1 MPVMV
6 KCFTFARVAASA
18 RVSVALSTMEHAEQP
33 AEREVAPAPAPKA
46 APEQA
51 LPAAP
56 GFSAGS
62 GFLGGLEGAPPLMRA
77 SVIGRLQRAA
87 GNRAVSRALLARNGG
102 EGGAPPSN
110 APHGGQHGSG
120 PTLDVGTLEDH
131 EKIDALPASIAAGEA
146 VTVSGLWT
154 THSGWPG
161 IAYEHEQLFLASIE
175 VAPDLLDSFEDERE
189 AFKAS
194 VEGRARNHLSENKQY
209 VMEEQA
215 KLGIPVDASFDSAG
229 TPEDQAKR
237 LGEVKALAA
246 EAQRA
251 LRAKQDL
258 LGIRVGVNGSAVDQG
273 ASGAPSAYEVVT
285 FNPDRKP
292 QQPSSEQG
300 FKTWDEVNGHWTELE
315 AAIAH
320 MESTSPALFAL
331 LNAEGLDDDAA
342 KADEAGALAADDD
355 EVALS
360 KLETAMRVLEG
371 KLDEVFDEIGSSY
384 EWDDL
389 GLLFPQVLAGERW
402 SKPIDNAIARKLIKD
417 DADAEAAIDTA
428 LTTVGLIAALVG
440 VFATGGMALA
450 LTAVGAAAG
459 GTQAVISVDD
469 YVKKQ
474 ALREAR
480 TGKKEHDLVSKEAV
494 DAARVKAILDVVFAF
509 LDAADLGKAIKVA
522 GAADDVAA
530 KAARLG
536 ELPGA
541 EKENAFKNALDV
553 LGPPRALDTVGG
565 LDAAKAQLGS
575 GSAAAKRAQAYSD
588 GLVAEM
594 GEALGGKRA
603 REEAAQRIGP
613 DAVPR
618 PPAPAGGG
626 PPPGAA
632 PSLKLPEDLLKDAQA
647 FAAARTGL
655 PAERALKVVAP
666 AADSVDEI
674 TQVMKRAYD
683 SAQAVS
689 DEFTALATK
698 EARAAKIHEGA
709 VAWGTQRKIPPPSPG
724 FTEGRGAFFDAQKW
738 QIVYGTEELAAKEA
752 TNAAW
757 EFMRSTGVHE
767 MRHAQQYMDMAR
779 LALGKGTSEADIVA
793 KMGIHSDAVAAAK
806 QLGPIKPGDP
816 GFGNAEKWFESFY
829 GAGAKNR
836 RAVLGELAM
845 HRKQLMETDKA
856 LKKVQELKDKL
867 AAAPPGDPGRAAVEK
882 ELRVAQANANA
893 RSAQAEKLAARRK
906 ANYDAY
912 RDLPEEKDAW
922 EVQAEYDAMLKSRR
936 AAEDAAEAADM
947 ERKTGEFTP
956 YRDPD
961 EPIELDDADLE
972 VVP

>member
-1 MPVMV
+1 
-6 KCFTFARVAASA
+6 
-18 RVSVALSTMEHAEQP
+18 MEHAEQP

-131 EKIDALPASIAAGEA
+131 EKLDALPASIAAGEA

-161 IAYEHEQLFLASIE
+161 IAYKHEQLFLSSIE

-189 AFKAS
+189 SFKSS
-194 VEGRARNHLSENKQY
+194 VEGRARNHLSENKQF

-215 KLGIPVDASFDSAG
+215 KLGIPTEASFDSAG

-237 LGEVKALAA
+237 LGEVKAMAA

-258 LGIRVGVNGSAVDQG
+258 LGIRVGVNGSAVDEG

-292 QQPSSEQG
+292 QQPSSEKG
-300 FKTWDEVNGHWTELE
+300 FKTWEEVNGHWTELE

-320 MESTSPALFAL
+320 MEATSPALFAL

-355 EVALS
+355 GVALS

-389 GLLFPQVLAGERW
+389 GLLFPQVLADERW
-402 SKPIDNAIARKLIKD
+402 SKPIDNAIAKKLIKD
-417 DADAEAAIDTA
+417 DADAEAAIDSA

-480 TGKKEHDLVSKEAV
+480 TGKKEHDLVSKEAL

-536 ELPGA
+536 ELAGA

-553 LGPPRALDTVGG
+553 LGPPKALDTVGG

-588 GLVAEM
+588 GLVTEM
-594 GEALGGKRA
+594 GDALGGKQA
-603 REEAAQRIGP
+603 REQAAKAVGP
-613 DAVPR
+613 DAIPGSPVAPT
-618 PPAPAGGG
+618 PAPA
-626 PPPGAA
+626 PPAA
-632 PSLKLPEDLLKDAQA
+632 PADLLKQAQD
-647 FAAARTGL
+647 FAAAKTGL

-674 TQVMKRAYD
+674 A
-683 SAQAVS
+683 AAVARGAKAAAGMS
-689 DEFTALATK
+689 DEFAALATK
-698 EARAAKIHEGA
+698 EARAAKVHEA
-709 VAWGTQRKIPPPSPG
+709 ALAWGEARKVPPPTFDLAPNG
-724 FTEGRGAFFDAQKW
+724 PFFDAQKW
-738 QIVYGTEELAAKEA
+738 KITYFEPALAAKEA
-752 TNAAW
+752 SNAVW
-757 EFMRSTGVHE
+757 DILRGTGVHE
-767 MRHAQQYMDMAR
+767 MRHAQQWIDMAR
-779 LALGKGTSEADIVA
+779 VALGRGMGEADIVA
-793 KMGIHSDAVAAAK
+793 KLQMHKNAAK
-806 QLGPIKPGDP
+806 
-816 GFGNAEKWFESFY
+816 
-829 GAGAKNR
+829 
-836 RAVLGELAM
+836 
-845 HRKQLMETDKA
+845 
-856 LKKVQELKDKL
+856 
-867 AAAPPGDPGRAAVEK
+867 AAVEQGPLTLGK
-882 ELRVAQANANA
+882 RGFE
-893 RSAQAEKLAARRK
+893 QAEEFFESVFGAGRDWRNKVLEELAKHRGQIRRSHDAWSKVEGLRDRLAALPPGSPERAALQKDLK
-906 ANYDAY
+906 AAEFDARAREALLDRNKAAREANEKAY
-912 RDLPEEKDAW
+912 KNLPEERDAYDV
-922 EVQAEYDAMLKSRR
+922 EGEYEAMLQSRR
-936 AAEDAAEAADM
+936 AAEAAEEAADM
-947 ERKTGEFTP
+947 ERKTGEFPP
-956 YRDPD
+956 YDPD
-961 EPIELDDADLE
+961 APVELDDSDIIE